1 MKTLCFPLRLGPK
14 GHSMP
19 ATSPPAQT
27 VRLRVRVLPETR
39 DLLDGFAVK
48 HGIWKYKADLGAL
61 LDLVAQKLDE
71 FTTLLPDRKG
81 KKWRLSADQVRL
93 IRVSG
98 DKQDAIAMEYRVDP
112 ATISRIRN
120 GKAYQWVK

>member
-1 MKTLCFPLRLGPK
+1 
-14 GHSMP
+14 MP
-19 ATSPPAQT
+19 ATSLPAQT

-39 DLLDGFAVK
+39 ELLEGFATK
-48 HGIWKYKADLGAL
+48 HGVWKYKTDLGAL

-71 FTTLLPDRKG
+71 FTNLLPDKKG

-98 DKQDAIAMEYRVDP
+98 DKQDAIAAEYRVDK
-112 ATISRIRN
+112 ATISRIKA
-120 GKAYQWVK
+120 GKAYAWVE